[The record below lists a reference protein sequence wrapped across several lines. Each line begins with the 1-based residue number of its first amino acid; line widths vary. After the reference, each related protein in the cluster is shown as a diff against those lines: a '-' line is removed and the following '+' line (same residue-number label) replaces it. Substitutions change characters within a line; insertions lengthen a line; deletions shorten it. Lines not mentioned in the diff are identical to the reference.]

1 MARESVFKTADDLK
15 AMSNADL
22 TLHSSKMKKADQT
35 LSAELTALKY
45 RLRDI
50 HEQRD
55 LIIEEMKRRDIWM

>member
-1 MARESVFKTADDLK
+1 MARESVFKTADELK

-22 TLHSSKMKKADQT
+22 ALYSTKMKKADQT

-45 RLRDI
+45 RLKEI

-55 LIIEEMKRRDIWM
+55 LIIEQLQKRGLF